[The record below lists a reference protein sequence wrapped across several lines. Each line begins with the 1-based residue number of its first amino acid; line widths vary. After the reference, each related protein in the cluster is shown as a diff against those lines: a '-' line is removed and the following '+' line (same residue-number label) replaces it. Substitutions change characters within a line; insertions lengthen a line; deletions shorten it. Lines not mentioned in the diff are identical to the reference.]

1 MLERKEKTSK
11 ERKHFVRTIEQTEF
25 WEKRAKNKGRA
36 RKREIHPFAV
46 DFAKLR

>member
-1 MLERKEKTSK
+1 LVRIERVRPKRITRISKEK
-11 ERKHFVRTIEQTEF
+11 QEF

-46 DFAKLR
+46 DFA